1 MNDQQAK
8 ILIVDDEPKN
18 RELLTVLLR
27 LEGHLIMTANCGE
40 AALEIVARTPPD
52 LILLDVMMPNMDGYQ
67 VANKLKSDPDTK
79 NIPII
84 MVTALDDRSSK
95 LRGLDAGAEEFLSKP
110 VDRAE
115 LWVRVRNLLRLK
127 KHHDLLATSNLLLKQ
142 QVRAST

>member
-95 LRGLDAGAEEFLSKP
+95 LRGLDAGGKS
-110 VDRAE
+110 V
-115 LWVRVRNLLRLK
+115 V
-127 KHHDLLATSNLLLKQ
+127 
-142 QVRAST
+142 

>member
-142 QVRAST
+142 QVQAST